1 MKTIDDSIILFIL
14 NQVAIYWIRHKCN
27 DDVYLLWTAIFAEVS
42 LKSTNRSTH
51 RLEPIHANII
61 YV

>member
-1 MKTIDDSIILFIL
+1 
-14 NQVAIYWIRHKCN
+14 VGIYWIRHKCN
-27 DDVYLLWTAIFAEVS
+27 DDVYLLWTTIFAEVS